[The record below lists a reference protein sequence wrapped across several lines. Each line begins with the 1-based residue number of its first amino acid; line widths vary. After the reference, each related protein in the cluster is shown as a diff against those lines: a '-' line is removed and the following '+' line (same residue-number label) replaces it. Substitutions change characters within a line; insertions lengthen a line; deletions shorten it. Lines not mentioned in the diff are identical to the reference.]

1 MNELELLL
9 EQLLQTGWSE
19 KTHCRGVF
27 GERQTRYLHRAQFGS
42 LPELNLTAERTV
54 GDRHILRLTTTMG
67 AVMVTGLVRQ
77 EMTLLRRFEVALM
90 AEADRAIHPRNN
102 RPHIGDSLYTL
113 ARMVRERLA
122 AQTAGEVQHVL

>member
-9 EQLLQTGWSE
+9 EELLQKGWTE
-19 KTHCRGVF
+19 TTHGRGTF
-27 GERQTRYLHRAQFGS
+27 GERQTRYLHRAQAGS

-54 GDRHILRLTTTMG
+54 GDRRILRLTTTMG

-113 ARMVRERLA
+113 ARMVRERLVA
-122 AQTAGEVQHVL
+122 ESQGEVQHVL